1 VASIRW
7 ARLSQWIAMKGTGA
21 LTIEI
26 IEKEENGYS
35 H

>member
-1 VASIRW
+1 MDRDEGKTSLLA
-7 ARLSQWIAMKGTGA
+7 KGGA